1 MFENP
6 KVAVMGLRKPL
17 VMAVAVSLE
26 TKMWGRDSVRQ
37 CEGHRVI
44 KSYSRVSITGFNSR
58 HSRTSDRDRMY
69 TVQSERL

>member
-1 MFENP
+1 
-6 KVAVMGLRKPL
+6 
-17 VMAVAVSLE
+17 
-26 TKMWGRDSVRQ
+26 MWGRDSVRQ